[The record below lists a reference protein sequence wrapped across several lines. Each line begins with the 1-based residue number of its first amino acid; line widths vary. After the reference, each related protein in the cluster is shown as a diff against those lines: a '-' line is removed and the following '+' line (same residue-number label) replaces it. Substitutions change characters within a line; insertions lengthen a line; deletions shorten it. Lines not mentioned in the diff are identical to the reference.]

1 MPTRQMMKMMTAS
14 AAVLATVI
22 SQAAPI
28 KFVSHAGDQFSAPGH
43 SIPAYK
49 VAIER
54 KADILKLDL
63 NLTRDGV
70 IVMMHD
76 RTTNRKMDRQMVIA
90 EHDYRELYEKC
101 TYTPVKGFDKEKI
114 VRLEQALE
122 MVRDAPIS
130 LWLDMKGFDPKTPE
144 RSMLLVDTAM
154 SAVRKYGI
162 ADGRL
167 MVATWSQSAL
177 RCMKEKYPE
186 IRRVFHISIVPQ
198 DGMCRLNTEKD
209 PAKRLMKPEMI
220 LPCLLTKAEEL
231 GLHGFN
237 IPITSPFFS
246 RELVQALKAKGYW
259 VSVWFVQ
266 DAETAEKAVEAGA
279 DAMVTDH
286 LKAVQPAVEKKISA
300 TADPER

>member
-1 MPTRQMMKMMTAS
+1 MKITKMMTAS
-14 AAVLATVI
+14 AAVLAAVI

-49 VAIER
+49 VALER
-54 KADILKLDL
+54 KADFLKLDL

-76 RTTNRKMDRQMVIA
+76 RTTNRKMDRKMVIA
-90 EHDYRELYEKC
+90 EHDYRELYENC
-101 TYTPVKGFDKEKI
+101 TYKPVGGFDKEKI

-144 RSMLLVDTAM
+144 RSRLLVAAAM

-167 MVATWSQSAL
+167 MAATWSQPAL
-177 RCMKEKYPE
+177 RYMKKKYPE
-186 IRRVFHISIVPQ
+186 IRRVFHISMRPRN
-198 DGMCRLNTEKD
+198 GMCQLNTEKD
-209 PAKRLMKPEMI
+209 PAKQLMKPEMI
-220 LPCLLTKAEEL
+220 LPSLLAKAEEL

-237 IPITSPFFS
+237 IPINSPFFS

-266 DAETAEKAVEAGA
+266 NAETAEKAVEAGA

-286 LKAVQPAVEKKISA
+286 LKVVQPAVKKKM
-300 TADPER
+300 TAAAGPRK